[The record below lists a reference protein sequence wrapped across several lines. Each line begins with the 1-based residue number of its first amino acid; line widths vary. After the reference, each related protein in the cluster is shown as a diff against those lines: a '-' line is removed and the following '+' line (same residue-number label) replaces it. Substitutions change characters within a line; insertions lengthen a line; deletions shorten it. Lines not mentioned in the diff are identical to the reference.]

1 MVVRPPLPQ
10 PPPHHNKNDKGDK
23 GDKSDGS
30 APKTVQWMD
39 DRSRLLLS
47 SLGAFYAKRNNI
59 ERIIPII
66 NCQSPIS
73 LRLID
78 WTVTNYAYRYDVVLM
93 RRAAN
98 NNIVHFHIWES
109 YKSQLNAYS
118 KNQFDPFRR
127 RDRIEYYYEPDKCIE
142 TTLGQLNFFRWV
154 LQNDILDFISDN
166 LRDIEQ
172 DMLETKIRA
181 GKRSGSNGRPS
192 SSSPSSSSSTGG
204 GSAAK
209 EKERE
214 RGKERGSTQTQTPS
228 SSVSAS
234 VSPRREGSSRRK
246 SRLAS
251 DPACKRNNTRQTHR
265 SNQSNPSNPSNQS
278 NRTKQTTP
286 SSPRRPHKKEEKEK
300 LSANVSQKKEKT
312 SPFTHTKNKSKSKAH
327 AASTPF
333 VSHYSG
339 TNRITFE

>member
-192 SSSPSSSSSTGG
+192 SSSSSTGG